1 MCTVDFAT
9 NINVRMIHYWTVK
22 NTCKRQNISTATH
35 VTEIVPLRFID
46 IGKVCLDG
54 MGCTMSQ
61 QPPWQPQQSP
71 NNQPQWG
78 QQSSQ
83 YQQSFYNQPTQAT
96 PGQFQQPSYNNFPPP
111 RKPGLWTWYKS
122 QTRKVKLSIGCG
134 TILALL
140 LFFSCIGTAVGRANL
155 APHSNQAATVQ
166 TVTSTSAQ
174 TPTTNP
180 PAPGG
185 YLASGSNYVLFI
197 QFTNTNGTLSGEWN
211 EADVVTNTSKN
222 MLQVNPFHTSFSAF
236 LNGTQ
241 FNLDVNGRTYA
252 GSFDGNNITIE
263 FPQQDGTLAPITL
276 APASIDNYNN
286 AITNLQNTVN
296 QENQNTA
303 DAQATTTATTNE
315 QQATSDAN
323 AQLGNALNQLG
334 ADTNTLS
341 SISFSDTL
349 NAYASSWQQ
358 MQKDYAQEQADAKNG
373 CGDGNY
379 NYGTVQYDAG
389 TVDYDYGNIQYDDG
403 SLNYDKNTYNSE
415 LSTVQ
420 SDIQAVN
427 NAWSQLQQAVAN
439 NSTGSPAPAYSSDD
453 IHKALSNAQ
462 NAENTAQNT
471 WKSAANTAA
480 QYDNEAS
487 ALKQQADA
495 IPGNMHCT

>member
-1 MCTVDFAT
+1 
-9 NINVRMIHYWTVK
+9 
-22 NTCKRQNISTATH
+22 
-35 VTEIVPLRFID
+35 
-46 IGKVCLDG
+46 
-54 MGCTMSQ
+54 MSQ
-61 QPPWQPQQSP
+61 QPPWQPQQP
-71 NNQPQWG
+71 FNNQPQWG
-78 QQSSQ
+78 QQVPPQ

-96 PGQFQQPSYNNFPPP
+96 PGPFQQPSYNNFPPP
-111 RKPGLWTWYKS
+111 RKPGLRTWYKS
-122 QTRKVKLSIGCG
+122 RTKKVKLSIGCG
-134 TILALL
+134 AILVLL
-140 LFFSCIGTAVGRANL
+140 PFFFCIGTAVGRVNL
-155 APHSNQAATVQ
+155 APHSLQAATNQ
-166 TVTSTSAQ
+166 TLSSTSVQ
-174 TPTTNP
+174 TPTTHP

-197 QFTNTNGTLSGEWN
+197 QFTNTNGTLLGEWN
-211 EADVVTNTSKN
+211 EADVATNTS
-222 MLQVNPFHTSFSAF
+222 QSTVQINPFHTSFSAY

-241 FNLDVNGRTYA
+241 FNLDVNGHTYA
-252 GSFDGNNITIE
+252 GSFDGNNVTIE

-276 APASIDNYNN
+276 TPASIDDYNN

-303 DAQATTTATTNE
+303 DAQATATAITTE

-323 AQLGNALNQLG
+323 AQLRNALNQLAG
-334 ADTNTLS
+334 DSNTLS

-349 NAYASSWQQ
+349 NTYASSWQQ
-358 MQKDYAQEQADAKNG
+358 MQKDYAHEQADAQNG

-439 NSTGSPAPAYSSDD
+439 NRTGSPTPAYSSDD
-453 IHKALSNAQ
+453 INKALSSAQ
-462 NAENTAQNT
+462 NTMNTAQNT

-495 IPGNMHCT
+495 IPGNMHCS